1 MFVLGP
7 AMNNSQIRYEIFL
20 KVAELENITLAAEAL
35 SYTQSGVS
43 HAIAAM
49 EREAGCT
56 LFHRSKAGVSLT
68 ENGKK
73 LLPLVQELVNKQHSL
88 DQAMDALSSR
98 VAGTLRVGSFTSFT
112 AIWMAKIIREFTGQF
127 PEVKIELING
137 TYRDIEEGITAGRLD
152 CGFLSSVEND
162 PLDFTPLFDDP
173 MLVIASPEHEIAQ
186 RLELGENALGGA
198 ALDGD
203 GLGGAALPSNGPDGD
218 ALDEGALPSNGL
230 PLKELRRYPLIS
242 QFQGSD
248 HDVQQIFKKAR
259 IRPKMK
265 YVLDDDIS
273 VMGLVSQNEGIA
285 LMPEM
290 MLRTAGFDL
299 VAIPL
304 DPPQHRTIGLATL
317 PIKET
322 TLLVR
327 TFVAFCRGLKEWS

>member
-1 MFVLGP
+1 
-7 AMNNSQIRYEIFL
+7 MNNSQIRYEIFL
-20 KVAELENITLAAEAL
+20 KVAELGNITLAADAL

-56 LFHRSKAGVSLT
+56 LFHRSKAGVTLT

-73 LLPLVQELVNKQHSL
+73 LLPLVQDLVNKQHSL
-88 DQAMDALSSR
+88 DQAMDALSNR

-112 AIWMAKIIREFTGQF
+112 ALWMAKLIQGFTQNY
-127 PEVKIELING
+127 PDVKIELTNG
-137 TYRDIEEGITAGRLD
+137 TYRDIENGISDGRLD

-173 MLVIASPEHEIAQ
+173 MLVIMAPDH
-186 RLELGENALGGA
+186 ALA
-198 ALDGD
+198 KRK
-203 GLGGAALPSNGPDGD
+203 S
-218 ALDEGALPSNGL
+218 L
-230 PLKELRRYPLIS
+230 PLQDLKRYPLIS

-248 HDVQQIFKKAR
+248 HDVQQIFRRAKM
-259 IRPKMK
+259 RPKTK
-265 YVLDDDIS
+265 YILDDDIS
-273 VMGLVSQNEGIA
+273 VMGMVSQDEGIA

-290 MLRTAGFDL
+290 MLTTAAFDL
-299 VAIPL
+299 AAIPL
-304 DPPQHRTIGLATL
+304 KPQQHRTIGLATP

-327 TFVAFCRGLKEWS
+327 TFVAFCITFDFGY